1 MNDKVCI
8 TAIIHLLT
16 EEKQIMSR
24 LELRAR
30 ALMRNDDLDM
40 TAIRNRLNVWKTDT
54 HTIID

>member
-8 TAIIHLLT
+8 SAIIHLMT

-24 LELRAR
+24 LKKRAK

-40 TAIRNRLNVWKTDT
+40 SAIRNRLDIWKTDT
-54 HTIID
+54 QTIID